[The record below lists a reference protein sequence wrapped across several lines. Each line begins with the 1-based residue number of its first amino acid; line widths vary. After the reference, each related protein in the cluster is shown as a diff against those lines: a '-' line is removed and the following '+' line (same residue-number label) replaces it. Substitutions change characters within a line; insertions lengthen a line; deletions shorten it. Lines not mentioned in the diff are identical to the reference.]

1 MEAEVRGRQSI
12 NKLMA
17 LKFGME
23 KFNLMKLKVVRV
35 RLKYRLKISKFSG
48 FGKLCG
54 HKSGL

>member
-1 MEAEVRGRQSI
+1 MVAEVGGRHSI

-23 KFNLMKLKVVRV
+23 KFNLMKLKVARV
-35 RLKYRLKISKFSG
+35 RQKYRLKISKFTG

-54 HKSGL
+54 HKSDL

>member
-1 MEAEVRGRQSI
+1 MVTQVRGRQSI
-12 NKLMA
+12 SKLTA

-23 KFNLMKLKVVRV
+23 KFNPMKLKVARV
-35 RLKYRLKISKFSG
+35 RQKYRLKISKLPG